1 MNYINVDHQLQRTR
15 DMVYVIEKT
24 KITAGTR
31 KIPMDD
37 NVKNAFKRIIENRK
51 TPKIEPMVDGY
62 AGFLFLDKNNKPIAA
77 LHWEKYMKRAV
88 EKYNEGHKLQL
99 LTITP
104 HVCQHTY
111 CSNMAKAG
119 INPKTLQYL
128 MGHSEIGVTLNTYTH
143 IGFEDAKDE
152 LERMKIGK
160 MNSKIV

>member
-1 MNYINVDHQLQRTR
+1 
-15 DMVYVIEKT
+15 
-24 KITAGTR
+24 
-31 KIPMDD
+31 
-37 NVKNAFKRIIENRK
+37 
-51 TPKIEPMVDGY
+51 
-62 AGFLFLDKNNKPIAA
+62 
-77 LHWEKYMKRAV
+77 MKRAV

-99 LTITP
+99 PTITP
-104 HVCQHTY
+104 HVCRHTY